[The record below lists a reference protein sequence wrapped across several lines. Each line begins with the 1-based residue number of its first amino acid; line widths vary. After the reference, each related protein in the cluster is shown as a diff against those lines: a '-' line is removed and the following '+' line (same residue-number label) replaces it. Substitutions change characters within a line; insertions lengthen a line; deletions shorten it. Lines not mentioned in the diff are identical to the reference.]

1 MYYKVCDVKGD
12 EVPEGLSEISP
23 LKQGGIKVV
32 ILYCQMS
39 EMGIVILLITIQ
51 LQACNYLYI
60 APVHIIKP

>member
-12 EVPEGLSEISP
+12 EVLGGLSEIFP
-23 LKQGGIKVV
+23 LKQGGNIVGHTV
-32 ILYCQMS
+32 LS

-60 APVHIIKP
+60 APVHIVKP

>member
-12 EVPEGLSEISP
+12 EVPEGLSEIFP
-23 LKQGGIKVV
+23 LKRGGGDTVSHTV
-32 ILYCQMS
+32 LS

-60 APVHIIKP
+60 DPVHIVKP

>member
-12 EVPEGLSEISP
+12 DFLEGLSEISP
-23 LKQGGIKVV
+23 LKQGGNTVGHTV
-32 ILYCQMS
+32 LS

-51 LQACNYLYI
+51 VQACNYLYI

>member
-23 LKQGGIKVV
+23 LKQGGNTVSHTV
-32 ILYCQMS
+32 LS

-51 LQACNYLYI
+51 LRACNYLYI
-60 APVHIIKP
+60 APVHIVKP